1 MTMKK
6 TLVAAAL
13 FASLFSAKAFAQGAG
28 PVVGVDLQAALPL
41 GDFADGAGIGFG
53 GLLRYEFTVA
63 NPVNITGRGGFM
75 YHLEKNSSTFFT
87 FPLLAGL
94 KVKLGEKAYVGAE
107 AGAFI
112 NHFEVGGFD
121 AALGFTLGVGYR
133 ISSFDL
139 RIGAE
144 MVDSGH
150 ATDSIALT
158 GGIGY
163 NF

>member
-1 MTMKK
+1 MRK
-6 TLVAAAL
+6 TLAL
-13 FASLFSAKAFAQGAG
+13 AVLLATSLLPSAVRADGG
-28 PVVGVDLQAALPL
+28 PVLGVDLQAALPV
-41 GDFADGAGIGFG
+41 GDFGDGAGIGFG
-53 GLLRYEFTVA
+53 GLLRYEFTIVNAA
-63 NPVNITGRGGFM
+63 NVTARAGMM
-75 YHLEKNSSTFFT
+75 YHLEKNNSTFFT

-94 KVKLGEKAYVGAE
+94 KVKLGQSAYVAAE
-107 AGAFI
+107 TGAFI
-112 NHFEVGGFD
+112 NHPESGFD

-133 ISSFDL
+133 ISSLDL

-144 MVDSGH
+144 MLDAGH

>member
-1 MTMKK
+1 MKK

-13 FASLFSAKAFAQGAG
+13 FASLLSGTRAFADGGG
-28 PVVGVDLQAALPL
+28 PVVGVDLQAALPV

-53 GLLRYEFTVA
+53 GLLRYEFTIA
-63 NPVNITGRGGFM
+63 NAANITGRGGFM
-75 YHLEKNSSTFFT
+75 YHLEKNTLTFFT
-87 FPLLAGL
+87 FPLLVGT
-94 KVKLGEKAYVGAE
+94 KIKLGQSAYVGLE
-107 AGAFI
+107 TGAFI
-112 NHFEVGGFD
+112 NHTDPGGFD

-133 ISSFDL
+133 ISSIDL

-144 MVDSGH
+144 MVDAGH

-158 GGIGY
+158 GGLGY